1 MNENFLK
8 QFAELLEMTDR
19 MPALNDVFRDYDEW
33 NSLAYLSLIAMIDED
48 YDVQIESSE
57 FKTLITVGDI
67 LESIKTKTYKCAI

>member
-67 LESIKTKTYKCAI
+67 LESIKIKTYKCAI

>member
-1 MNENFLK
+1 MNEKFLK

-48 YDVQIESSE
+48 FGVQIEGSE
-57 FKTLITVGDI
+57 FKKLITVGDI
-67 LESIKTKTYKCAI
+67 IDAINSNIYKCAI